1 MPADTHRAHQTME
14 QIMLISGKE
23 ILNHLTHAFY
33 EQGLPA
39 IKAYFAKRAKQPA
52 VEDPAAAYKRNV
64 DKAFE
69 EALRKEQAAKTDNK
83 VA

>member
-1 MPADTHRAHQTME
+1 ME

-23 ILNHLTHAFY
+23 ILNHFTHAFY

-39 IKAYFAKRAKQPA
+39 IKAYFAKRAKQPTA
-52 VEDPAAAYKRNV
+52 EDPAAAYKKNV

-69 EALRKEQAAKTDNK
+69 EALRKEKAAKTDNK
-83 VA
+83 VT